1 MTRGF
6 SLIEML
12 IVIAIILVLLGVAI
26 PNFLTVRH
34 ISAETVVIRELHTI
48 YETQVQY
55 LSQFGRYAATLAELG
70 PAARGAGGPS
80 AGNLIPASL
89 ASGEKDG
96 YAFELM
102 TTPGGFAVTATPKVY
117 GSTGRRSFYVEH
129 SGVVRQNWGPEPA
142 TGRE

>member
-1 MTRGF
+1 M
-6 SLIEML
+6 IEML

-34 ISAETVVIRELHTI
+34 ISAETVVLRELHAI
-48 YETQVQY
+48 YEAQAQY
-55 LSQFGRYAATLAELG
+55 VSQFGHYAATLAELG
-70 PAARGAGGPS
+70 PATGGAGGGPW
-80 AGNLIPASL
+80 AGNLIPARL

-142 TGRE
+142 TAASEELR